1 MTLLFVS
8 YNDVSIETRVEK
20 NALRDWNGGGFS
32 AEPLRVAE
40 SGFSLQDHR
49 TVLGPALVL

>member
-1 MTLLFVS
+1 M
-8 YNDVSIETRVEK
+8 SIETRVEK